1 MGRFETAPTAFKL
14 PQMRILN
21 VQEHPHHKDLLNL
34 TLSNQTSL
42 TISREIYFKER
53 LSEGKEFSGED
64 LSALVKEESY
74 HRCHQ
79 ASLNFLK
86 YRPRSELE
94 LKQRLLRKGFLPD
107 AIEKTLKNLKDVSLV
122 DDKAFA
128 SLWTDSRKSN
138 RSRRLIKLELQR
150 KGISKDI
157 AQQVTSNIDEDSTA
171 LAIARKKAR
180 SLHGKAPR
188 EFQGKILT
196 YLVQKGF
203 NYDVSKRAARTVMS
217 EVADFSPVSID
228 DENKK

>member
-1 MGRFETAPTAFKL
+1 
-14 PQMRILN
+14 MRILN

-34 TLSNQTSL
+34 TLSNQTIL

-53 LSEGKEFSGED
+53 LSDGKEVSEED
-64 LSALVKEESY
+64 LSALIKEERY

-79 ASLNFLK
+79 ASLNLLK

-107 AIEKTLKNLKDVSLV
+107 AIEKTLKTLKDVSLV

-138 RSRRLIKLELQR
+138 RSQRLIKLELQQ

-157 AQQVTSNIDEDSTA
+157 TQQVTLDINDDSTA
-171 LAIARKKAR
+171 LAIAQKKAR
-180 SLHGKAPR
+180 SLRGKAPR

-196 YLVQKGF
+196 YLLQKGF
-203 NYDVSKRAARTVMS
+203 NYDVSKRAARNVML

-228 DENKK
+228 DESKK

>member
-1 MGRFETAPTAFKL
+1 MH
-14 PQMRILN
+14 ILN
-21 VQEHPHHKDLLNL
+21 VQEHPYRKDRLNL

-42 TISREIYFKER
+42 TVSREIYLKES
-53 LSEGKEFSGED
+53 LSEGKELSEED
-64 LSALVKEESY
+64 LSLLIKEESY

-79 ASLNFLK
+79 ASLNLLK

-94 LKQRLLRKGFLPD
+94 LKQRLLRKGFIPD
-107 AIEKTLKNLKDVSLV
+107 VIEKTLKTLKDISLV
-122 DDKAFA
+122 DDRAFA

-138 RSRRLIKLELQR
+138 RSQRLIRLELQR

-157 AQQVTSNIDEDSTA
+157 AQQVTLDIDDDSTA
-171 LAIARKKAR
+171 LAIAQKKAR
-180 SLHGKAPR
+180 SLQGKAPR
-188 EFQGKILT
+188 EIQGKILS

-228 DENKK
+228 YENKKC